1 MRPELRLRLHESI
14 QDKLQRAL
22 APVQLEV
29 INESGMHAVAPG
41 SETHFR
47 VRVVS
52 TAFAGKTLLQ
62 RHRMIYEL
70 LEPERRAGIHALGI
84 QALTPEELE
93 ASPDSRIDSPPCLG
107 GDGQAGA

>member
-1 MRPELRLRLHESI
+1 MRVQKSI
-14 QDKLQRAL
+14 EDKLRRGL
-22 APVQLEV
+22 APQHLEV

-52 TAFAGKTLLQ
+52 SAFEGKPLVQ

-70 LEPERRAGIHALGI
+70 LEQERSEGVHALGI
-84 QALTPEELE
+84 QTMTPAEYADERVE
-93 ASPDSRIDSPPCLG
+93 VASPPCLG
-107 GDGQAGA
+107 GDGTVGGS